1 MAHQNEKTWIYVFV
15 RTDLPIEQIVV
26 QSNHAAYESG
36 LAFENNS
43 TETSSLIVIS
53 CKNKHKLQKA
63 YDELKDCGIDFVQ
76 FHEPDWD
83 YGFTAF
89 ASAPVTAEQRSIFR
103 KYQLFNGGAK

>member
-1 MAHQNEKTWIYVFV
+1 MAF
-15 RTDLPIEQIVV
+15 D
-26 QSNHAAYESG
+26 
-36 LAFENNS
+36 NNS
-43 TETSSLIVIS
+43 TEISSLIVIA

-63 YDELKDCGIDFVQ
+63 FDELQSSGIELIQ

-103 KYQLFNGGAK
+103 KFQLFRGGAV

>member
-1 MAHQNEKTWIYVFV
+1 MAQQNEKTWIYVFV

-43 TETSSLIVIS
+43 DQSSSLIVIA

-63 YDELKDCGIDFVQ
+63 YDELQESGIGFVQ

-103 KYQLFNGGAK
+103 KFQLFRGGAK

>member
-15 RTDLPIEQIVV
+15 RTDLPLEQIVV

-63 YDELKDCGIDFVQ
+63 YDELKDSGIEGIVD
-76 FHEPDWD
+76 HITHW
-83 YGFTAF
+83 T
-89 ASAPVTAEQRSIFR
+89 
-103 KYQLFNGGAK
+103 